1 MSFSC
6 RIALGIAV
14 VYMVGGGC
22 ALRWPWQSPQFA
34 QAVSPRAAAPAAAP
48 AAARENALA
57 DPQRSS
63 TPFEDSND
71 LAPQTA
77 ASSAQPRPQQVSYQA
92 HREPAIPTAIAT
104 ILDSDGTPID
114 NARIVAVVGNQSIQ
128 AGEILAIVNQMIAVM
143 LEGRSESELAEAE
156 RESYAAMRE
165 RLFRTQLQSEIQI
178 KLIYLDFVRT
188 IPEKNKVPEI
198 LKNVNVKFEQEL
210 NEWREKVA
218 KTPKDEIGRR
228 MQENA
233 TLTRLSLLM
242 AHANA
247 ESLGELE
254 GILRRLGSSLER
266 ELRSYAEFK
275 IAHEMRRRNAK
286 TNTEITHEQMLDHY
300 REHREEY
307 AITAKARW
315 EQLSIHF
322 SRCESREEALQRIAE
337 LGNAVYLGGAALSNV
352 ARKDSHDSFADKGGY
367 HDWTSQ
373 GSLAS
378 KQLDQAIFSLS
389 PNRLSE
395 IIEDERGFHI
405 IRVLETTKSGH
416 ESFES
421 VQDSLREKIKNERL
435 IKELTKYVERL
446 QKTTYIWTIFD
457 GESGIPTDNP

>member
-1 MSFSC
+1 VSFTC
-6 RIALGIAV
+6 RTALGIAAV
-14 VYMVGGGC
+14 CIVGGGC

-34 QAVSPRAAAPAAAP
+34 QA
-48 AAARENALA
+48 L
-57 DPQRSS
+57 PQRS
-63 TPFEDSND
+63 
-71 LAPQTA
+71 LAPADRPTDA
-77 ASSAQPRPQQVSYQA
+77 APVPSPSTMQARPQQVSYQA
-92 HREPAIPTAIAT
+92 RREPAMPAGVASIRDAEGN
-104 ILDSDGTPID
+104 SID

-128 AGEILAIVNQMIAVM
+128 AGEIQAIVNQMISVM
-143 LEGRSESELAEAE
+143 LEGKSESEISAAD

-188 IPEKNKVPEI
+188 IPEKNKIPEI

-218 KTPKDEIGRR
+218 KTPKDEITRR

-242 AHANA
+242 AHAGA

-254 GILRRLGSSLER
+254 GILRKLGSSLER

-322 SRCESREEALQRIAE
+322 NRCSSREEALQRIAE

-352 ARKDSHDSFADKGGY
+352 ARKESHDSFADKGGY

-378 KQLDQAIFSLS
+378 GQLDQAIFSL
-389 PNRLSE
+389 PLNRLSE
-395 IIEDERGFHI
+395 IIEDERGVHI
-405 IRVLETTKSGH
+405 IRVLERTEAGY
-416 ESFES
+416 EPFES
-421 VQDSLREKIKNERL
+421 VQESLREKIKNERL
-435 IKELTKYVERL
+435 VKELTQYVERL
-446 QKTTYIWTIFD
+446 QKTTYIWTVFD
-457 GESGIPTDNP
+457 GESGIPAGN